1 MYTVYVH
8 VRTNHE
14 SCCHVQ
20 ACIPGQVLRLFK
32 YIPGQ
37 NITLVSYYIPGQNIT
52 LEYKYFPGQN
62 TTPVSYYIPRQN
74 ITLFSNYTP
83 GQNVTLVSTYICRTE
98 CNAGFKLYTRREYI
112 TLDSK
117 YICRTEYNARVQV
130 LTSHYHFANIS
141 FEVKVECWQS
151 EHLVVDGDLTSYHYQ
166 TNIFSA

>member
-1 MYTVYVH
+1 MYPLLKYVH
-8 VRTNHE
+8 CICTCTNKSCKLLSCPGLYPRT
-14 SCCHVQ
+14 
-20 ACIPGQVLRLFK
+20 K
-32 YIPGQ
+32 YYAF
-37 NITLVSYYIPGQNIT
+37 SYYIPGQNIT
-52 LEYKYFPGQN
+52 LESKYFPGQN

-98 CNAGFKLYTRREYI
+98 CNAGFKLYTRTEYI